1 MKIAVVSGGFDP
13 IHSGHIEYINN
24 ARSIA
29 DQLVVCLNSDAW
41 LIQKKSKFFLPFK
54 ERKIIL
60 ESMQN
65 VSMVISFE
73 DDEIGSCING
83 LKKVQSLFPKDEVI
97 FCNGGDRNSKNIPEM
112 DLPDVSFEFS
122 IGGDDKKNSSSWI
135 LKDWTYTH
143 EERIWGKFFNLF
155 EDSYVKVKELIVEPG
170 KGMSFQRHFKRNEI
184 WFISSGKCIV
194 NYSNSNPENTEEFLL
209 EQDSTFFVNVNE
221 WHQITNPF
229 KDQCKIIEIQYGSET
244 DETDIERLH
253 YYDK

>member
-41 LIQKKSKFFLPFK
+41 LIQKKSKFFLPFN

-60 ESMQN
+60 DSMQN
-65 VSMVISFE
+65 VSMVIGFD

-83 LKKVQSLFPKDEVI
+83 LKKVRSLFPKDEII

-135 LKDWTYTH
+135 LKD
-143 EERIWGKFFNLF
+143 
-155 EDSYVKVKELIVEPG
+155 
-170 KGMSFQRHFKRNEI
+170 
-184 WFISSGKCIV
+184 
-194 NYSNSNPENTEEFLL
+194 
-209 EQDSTFFVNVNE
+209 
-221 WHQITNPF
+221 
-229 KDQCKIIEIQYGSET
+229 
-244 DETDIERLH
+244 
-253 YYDK
+253 

>member
-65 VSMVISFE
+65 VSMVIGFE

-83 LKKVQSLFPKDEVI
+83 LKKVRLLFPKDEII

-112 DLPDVSFEFS
+112 DLADVSFEFS

-135 LKDWTYTH
+135 LKDWTYAH
-143 EERIWGKFFNLF
+143 EERVWGKFFNLF

-184 WFISSGKCIV
+184 WFVSAGKCIV

-229 KDQCKIIEIQYGSET
+229 EDQCKIIEIQYGSET